1 MNKKIEIELSDDLV
15 NAYIPLSEAYDKG
28 FKGGEKA
35 GYIRGYDDAC
45 QVDCECGGENRYR
58 AGRKEVV
65 KWINETIFG
74 NTEGYIFGEDPTF
87 STTAFHKLWEKQIKE
102 WGIND

>member
-1 MNKKIEIELSDDLV
+1 MSKKIEIELSDDLV

-28 FKGGEKA
+28 FKEGEKA

-58 AGRKEVV
+58 AGRREVIE
-65 KWINETIFG
+65 WIRNRGLFTH
-74 NTEGYIFGEDPTF
+74 P
-87 STTAFHKLWEKQIKE
+87 STSAYRPLSKDSQWLTQLKE
-102 WGIND
+102 WGE